1 MNYGIVAEFNPFHN
15 GHKLVVDA
23 LKSGGDNTVTAV
35 MSGSFVQRGECA
47 CVSVNERVKMA
58 LSNGVDLVLLLPVP
72 YATSS
77 AESFAKAGVDL
88 LFGSG
93 VVDALGFG
101 AETDNADLLV
111 ECVKFMQTPEFND
124 KLKLRLSEGHSF
136 PRARQLALAD
146 CGECACADAISTP
159 NNILGIEYIKA
170 IINGGYADFSNVA
183 DKIKVVKRQGV
194 DHDSA
199 DLTGDICSA
208 SALREL
214 LKNDED
220 YKQFLPSE
228 SYKILS
234 EAVNSGKAPAD
245 YKKLETAILY
255 KLRTMS
261 ADDFALLPD
270 VTEGLEYRIVNAVRS
285 SVSLDEI
292 LEKIKT
298 KRYTHSRL
306 RRIILC
312 AFLGIN
318 KADVSLPVPYIKVQG
333 FNSNG
338 AMLLKKAKASST
350 LPIVTKRGDLYEL
363 GTDANR
369 VYNAECCARDIF
381 SLALPIP
388 DESGK
393 EMTDKL
399 IIL

>member
-23 LKSGGDNTVTAV
+23 LKSGGEHTVTAV
-35 MSGSFVQRGECA
+35 MSESFVQRGECA
-47 CVSVNERVKMA
+47 CVSVYERTKMA
-58 LSNGVDLVLLLPVP
+58 LNNGVDLVLSLPVP

-77 AESFAKAGVDL
+77 AEFFAKAGVDV

-93 VVDALGFG
+93 VIGALGFG

-111 ECVKFMQTPEFND
+111 DCVKIMQTPEFND
-124 KLKLRLSEGHSF
+124 KLKIRLGEGHSF
-136 PRARQLALAD
+136 PRARQLAFED

-170 IINGGYADFSNVA
+170 IINGGYADFSNITE
-183 DKIKVVKRQGV
+183 KIKVVKRQGV

-208 SALREL
+208 SALRDL

-220 YKQFLPSE
+220 YKQFLPPE
-228 SYKILS
+228 SYKILT

-245 YKKLETAILY
+245 YTKLETAILY

-261 ADDFALLPD
+261 AEDFALLPD
-270 VTEGLEYRIVNAVRS
+270 VTEGLEYRIANAVRT

-312 AFLGIN
+312 ALLGIDKN
-318 KADVSLPVPYIKVQG
+318 DVSLSVPYIKVQG
-333 FNSNG
+333 FNSKG
-338 AMLLKKAKASST
+338 AQLLKRAKALSK
-350 LPIVTKRGDLYEL
+350 LPVVTKRGDLYDL
-363 GTDANR
+363 GADANN
-369 VYNAECCARDIF
+369 VYNAECRARDIF